1 MKRVVLVRTAGPRNA
16 GSVLRAAVNFG
27 PCELV
32 LVRPEKPSIL
42 VHPDFEQMAHG
53 VAEVEEKAR
62 VVATL
67 AEALAEC
74 TYSVGFTA
82 RARDHRELHDWR
94 TIRADLSIRAADP
107 GERVALVFGN
117 EETGLSAEETAPLS
131 ELVRIPTSD
140 EHGSLNLAM
149 AAGLVL
155 ATLFLD
161 QPALESVRH
170 QNAVPLPGADRQ
182 FLIERLKEAL
192 GPIPWTPSARRD
204 VLASIERVFG
214 RAPLETRDARAW
226 HLLARALGNEKTP
239 LDYRVAMVDEGGA
252 GPQPGS
258 ASGASF
264 EEATEPRERA
274 GLEPGAPRV
283 SDARIP

>member
-1 MKRVVLVRTAGPRNA
+1 MKRIVLVRTAGPRNA
-16 GSVLRAAVNFG
+16 GSVLRAAANFG

-32 LVRPEKPSIL
+32 LVHPEKPSIL
-42 VHPDFEQMAHG
+42 VHPDFEQMSHG
-53 VAEVEEKAR
+53 VEAATERVR
-62 VVATL
+62 VVPTL
-67 AEALAEC
+67 AEALSDC

-82 RARDHRELHDWR
+82 RSRDHRELHDWR
-94 TIRADLSIRAADP
+94 SVREALTARTADP
-107 GERVALVFGN
+107 GQRVALVFGN
-117 EETGLSAEETAPLS
+117 EETGLSAEETAPLA

-161 QPALESVRH
+161 RPELESVRH
-170 QNAVPLPGADRQ
+170 QNAVPLPGADRR

-239 LDYRVAMVDEGGA
+239 GDYGVEMEEASA
-252 GPQPGS
+252 GNAGLQPGVPGRGK
-258 ASGASF
+258 AGA
-264 EEATEPRERA
+264 R
-274 GLEPGAPRV
+274 
-283 SDARIP
+283 

>member
-16 GSVLRAAVNFG
+16 GSVLRAVANFG

-53 VAEVEEKAR
+53 VTDVPNR
-62 VVATL
+62 VRVAATL
-67 AEALAEC
+67 AEALADC
-74 TYSVGFTA
+74 DHSIGFTA

-94 TIRADLSIRAADP
+94 DVRAQLSIRAADP
-107 GERVALVFGN
+107 ETRLALVFGN
-117 EETGLSAEETAPLS
+117 EETGLSAEETAPLT
-131 ELVRIPTSD
+131 ELVRIPTSE

-155 ATLFLD
+155 ATFFLD
-161 QPALESVRH
+161 QPELESVRH
-170 QNAVPLPGADRQ
+170 QNAIPLPGADRT
-182 FLIERLKEAL
+182 FLVQRLRETL
-192 GPIPWTPSARRD
+192 GRIPWTESARRD

-239 LDYRVAMVDEGGA
+239 RDYGLDMQA
-252 GPQPGS
+252 
-258 ASGASF
+258 ASGAELQGDAPS
-264 EEATEPRERA
+264 PP
-274 GLEPGAPRV
+274 LPHEPGAPRW
-283 SDARIP
+283 SSAP